1 MPQDST
7 VTDLNDLFDAGRQI
21 RRRFE
26 PDAYLNVA
34 FYLGRQWTRWDGT
47 QIFGIPEDST
57 EQTTDN
63 RIGPFIRTEIARM
76 TKTQPQWV
84 AVPRTQSDQDQAA
97 TKYAVMALDDA
108 WKRHNLLRKLRG
120 ALLWSRVTGAGF
132 WKVWWD
138 PSRGPK
144 RDVLVYGQQHPNAG
158 QLVRDQYGA
167 PMRPELAHTLPPEA
181 GPEQRSVAMGDICV
195 DLRSFFQIVTDPLAS
210 EEGLDSAEWIAEEAV
225 YSRDYCRKHF
235 PQLYEKLSFDA
246 DPQAGAMESRMPFGG
261 VYDQSTTA
269 AGKGIV
275 LREYWSEGKYCC
287 WAPNDNIVLKEDR
300 NPYPWLPYVMFRG
313 QPAPGRFWPHSVVT
327 DARPRQ
333 VDLNKTSSQ
342 IQENGARIGNPPA
355 ARDSRFNDQDEPW
368 QGLPGEYVDFTG
380 DGSGEL
386 PFRFIPVPEMPAYI
400 QNNLQ
405 RIEDSLREI
414 FGQHE
419 VTGANVPP
427 GVTAASAISLLQE
440 QDDTRLGPDV
450 GEMEQTIA
458 DAGRR
463 MLFLIRNYYTDE
475 RHIQVAG
482 EDGQWDVEA
491 FKGDM
496 TNGVEDI
503 EVQSGSGMPESKA
516 GKQAAIERIL
526 QMIMQNNPTLLS
538 ARDLRKV
545 TQEFQVGGLE
555 AFFSNISRTYQQV
568 QDENRQLLQGV
579 TLGINS
585 YDEDEEHV
593 DYHEDFMRSSRYQQA
608 VQQNPL
614 VGRNTE
620 EHVAMHRDRMAQKAM
635 SLAMGGA
642 PPAPGGPPGP
652 PGAQQM
658 QLSPTQSNGGQ
669 PPVPSGPS
677 PG

>member
-26 PDAYLNVA
+26 PDAYLNTA

-47 QIFGIPEDST
+47 QIFGVPEDAT

-138 PSRGPK
+138 PSVDRSATSSSTAE
-144 RDVLVYGQQHPNAG
+144 HPNAG

-167 PMRPELAHTLPPEA
+167 PMRPSSRTPSPKRRA
-181 GPEQRSVAMGDICV
+181 RSSGVAMGDICV
-195 DLRSFFQIVTDPLAS
+195 DLRSFFQIVTDPLAG
-210 EEGLDSAEWIAEEAV
+210 EEGLDSAEWIVEEAV

-235 PQLYEKLSFDA
+235 PQQYEKLTFDA

-261 VYDQSTTA
+261 VYDQSTTT

-287 WAPNDNIVLKEDR
+287 WAPNDNLVLKEDR

-313 QPAPGRFWPHSVVT
+313 QPALGRFWPHSVVT

-333 VDLNKTSSQ
+333 VDLNKTESQ
-342 IQENGARIGNPPA
+342 IQENGARTGNPPIL
-355 ARDSRFNDQDEPW
+355 RPSSLGEDMDW
-368 QGLPGEYVDFTG
+368 QGLPGEIIDYQDTG
-380 DGSGEL
+380 SETAL
-386 PFRFIPVPEMPAYI
+386 PRFMQIPEMPAYI

-405 RIEDSLREI
+405 RIEDSMREI

-579 TLGINS
+579 GLQINS

-614 VGRNTE
+614 VGR
-620 EHVAMHRDRMAQKAM
+620 R
-635 SLAMGGA
+635 
-642 PPAPGGPPGP
+642 
-652 PGAQQM
+652 
-658 QLSPTQSNGGQ
+658 
-669 PPVPSGPS
+669 
-677 PG
+677 